1 MKTRYNTPE
10 DWEAAR
16 SKLIGLGEGSMRKS
30 YYPELRD
37 RLAELESTVAQ
48 LEETQKELRK
58 KVDEFE
64 KFQKLAVGRELRIIE
79 LKDEISRLKRELSKY
94 KEKAA

>member
-1 MKTRYNTPE
+1 MKKRYNTPE

-30 YYPELRD
+30 YYPELQD

-48 LEETQKELRK
+48 LEETQKKLRK

-79 LKDEISRLKRELSKY
+79 LKNEITKLKIDISKC
-94 KEKAA
+94 KDKAA